1 MTGDLVLGIVLGAL
15 IACGLSVPLLVARR
29 RRPTPVVAAAEPPH
43 VPTAPVAALPP
54 QVLSET
60 VTAAVVAADWSR
72 AVWVADT
79 FQAVT
84 GLDTETFRADPT
96 TLCDLVAVMDR
107 RRLDL
112 LAGDQ
117 PGRAIM
123 RVRDLGT
130 GDYRSL
136 LCVVEPIEADAE
148 GAFALTIV
156 DLAIVDRRAAELEV
170 RIGDLEHAMAQQRW
184 LSTELSHDLRSP
196 LNALLGSSQ
205 LLEGS
210 RLEPRERRAAE
221 RMASAGAQLRTLID
235 DALDIERL
243 VSGAV
248 AFDREPV
255 NAERQVIE
263 VVNTLMPLA
272 AKRGVSLVSAA
283 TGHRDSTVWGD
294 AKSMSRIL
302 TNLIANAIK
311 FTPPGGEV
319 RVSAGSTE
327 AGVRLL
333 VADTGPGISEA
344 DRLRVFEPFE
354 RLGADTE
361 GVPGTGIGLVLCRR
375 LVEAMGGTIGVESP
389 PAGGSVFWF
398 ELPGAPAG
406 AAASGSRH
414 LTPTVLC
421 IEDDPDNQELL
432 SDALEAVDITTFV
445 ASSATRGLE
454 MIESL
459 RPAVVVVDAHLP
471 DMSTS
476 AFFDALAAVVRSGGP
491 SLVVVSGSI
500 DRSELLPFQGVI
512 KAQHAKPV
520 DLDALVG
527 DIIDLLGRRTRTE
540 PIRHAVNP

>member
-1 MTGDLVLGIVLGAL
+1 MTGELVLGIVLGLL
-15 IACGLSVPLLVARR
+15 IAFGVMAPLLVVRR
-29 RRPTPVVAAAEPPH
+29 RRSAPLVVASE
-43 VPTAPVAALPP
+43 PP
-54 QVLSET
+54 QVATSRADIPDEVLNET
-60 VTAAVVAADWSR
+60 ITAAVLVADWSR
-72 AVWVADT
+72 ALWVGDT
-79 FQAVT
+79 FAAVT
-84 GLDTETFRADPT
+84 GLDVDVFRDDPM

-117 PGRAIM
+117 PGRAIL

-136 LCVVEPIEADAE
+136 LWLVEPVAHDAD

-156 DLAIVDRRAAELEV
+156 DLAIVDHRVGELEATV
-170 RIGDLEHAMAQQRW
+170 DQLEHAMAQQRW
-184 LSTELSHDLRSP
+184 LSAELSHDLRSP

-205 LLEGS
+205 LLEGG

-221 RMASAGAQLRTLID
+221 RMASAGAQLRGLID

-248 AFDREPV
+248 AFDEEPV

-272 AKRGVSLVSAA
+272 TKRGVSLVSVA
-283 TGHRDSTVWGD
+283 TGQSDSTVFGD
-294 AKSMSRIL
+294 ARSMGRVL
-302 TNLIANAIK
+302 TNLVANAIK

-319 RVSAGSTE
+319 RVSAGRTE
-327 AGVRLL
+327 TGVRLL
-333 VADTGPGISEA
+333 VQDTGPGISEE

-354 RLGADTE
+354 RLDADTE

-375 LVEAMGGTIGVESP
+375 LVEAMGGTIGVERAP
-389 PAGGSVFWF
+389 TGGSEFWF
-398 ELPGAPAG
+398 ELPAAPAG
-406 AAASGSRH
+406 VAGGGSTQ

-432 SDALEAVDITTFV
+432 CDALEAVDITTFV

-454 MIESL
+454 MVESL

-471 DMSTS
+471 DMSTQV
-476 AFFDALAAVVRSGGP
+476 FFEALAEVVRGGGP

-500 DRSELLPFQGVI
+500 DRSELLPFEGVI

-527 DIIDLLGRRTRTE
+527 DIIDLLGRRTRSE
-540 PIRHAVNP
+540 PVRHAVEP